1 MGFSPAHR
9 SDSIAPVVAF
19 WIALGILVVA
29 LVAGAALVVRSILET
44 RRTLKSLKSAL
55 EVELKRIAGATE
67 HSTSTLEAAG
77 KAFER
82 LEHALARMST
92 ARARVLLIKEVLAEA
107 EAVLAR
113 ARAFVPSK

>member
-1 MGFSPAHR
+1 
-9 SDSIAPVVAF
+9 VVAF
-19 WIALGILVVA
+19 WIALAVLVVA
-29 LVAGAALVVRSILET
+29 SAAGAVLVIRSVLEMK
-44 RRTLKSLKSAL
+44 RTLKNLKSAL
-55 EVELKRIAGATE
+55 EVELKRISGATE
-67 HSTSTLEAAG
+67 HTATGMEAAA

-82 LEHALARMST
+82 LESALARLSR